1 MQKKYKNIILTG
13 MMGAGKTTVGKE
25 LATIMNCNFIDLD
38 ETIEKNYGKI
48 SDIFK
53 QRGEEYF
60 RQIETLELKKLNIQE
75 TFVLST
81 GGGIVLKD
89 ENIKI
94 LQTLGYVFYL
104 EASTDTI
111 YERIKNQKHR
121 PLLNTPDP
129 KRSIE
134 EILSKRKK
142 LYENSGEKI
151 TVNNKNVKEI
161 AEEIYER
168 IVR

>member
-53 QRGEEYF
+53 QKGEEYF
-60 RQIETLELKKLNIQE
+60 RQIETLELKKLNIRE

>member
-53 QRGEEYF
+53 QKGEEYF

-111 YERIKNQKHR
+111 YERIKNQKRR

>member
-53 QRGEEYF
+53 QKGEEYF

-89 ENIKI
+89 EIIKI
-94 LQTLGYVFYL
+94 LQTLGYFFYL
-104 EASTDTI
+104 EESSDTI
-111 YERIKNQKHR
+111 YERINNHNHR

>member
-53 QRGEEYF
+53 QKGEEYF

-142 LYENSGEKI
+142 LYEKSGEKI

-168 IVR
+168 IVL

>member
-1 MQKKYKNIILTG
+1 

-53 QRGEEYF
+53 QKGEEYF

-168 IVR
+168 IVC

>member
-1 MQKKYKNIILTG
+1 

-53 QRGEEYF
+53 KKGEEYF

>member
-53 QRGEEYF
+53 QKGEEYF

-104 EASTDTI
+104 EASIDTI

>member
-53 QRGEEYF
+53 QKGEEYF

-161 AEEIYER
+161 AEDIYER

>member
-53 QRGEEYF
+53 QKGEEYF

-111 YERIKNQKHR
+111 YERIKNQ
-121 PLLNTPDP
+121 
-129 KRSIE
+129 
-134 EILSKRKK
+134 
-142 LYENSGEKI
+142 
-151 TVNNKNVKEI
+151 
-161 AEEIYER
+161 
-168 IVR
+168 

>member
-53 QRGEEYF
+53 QEGEEYF

>member
-53 QRGEEYF
+53 KKGEEYF

>member
-53 QRGEEYF
+53 QKGEEYF

-111 YERIKNQKHR
+111 YKRIKNQKHR

>member
-53 QRGEEYF
+53 QKGEEYF

-75 TFVLST
+75 AFVLST

>member
-53 QRGEEYF
+53 QKGEENF

>member
-53 QRGEEYF
+53 QKGEEYF

-168 IVR
+168 ILR

>member
-53 QRGEEYF
+53 QNGEEYF
-60 RQIETLELKKLNIQE
+60 IQIETLELKKLNIQE

-81 GGGIVLKD
+81 RGGIVLKD

>member
-53 QRGEEYF
+53 QKGEEYF

-104 EASTDTI
+104 EASADTI

-129 KRSIE
+129 KGSIE

>member
-53 QRGEEYF
+53 QKGEEYF
-60 RQIETLELKKLNIQE
+60 RQIETLELKKFNIQE

>member
-53 QRGEEYF
+53 QKGEEYF

-75 TFVLST
+75 NFVLST

>member
-53 QRGEEYF
+53 QKGEEYF

-121 PLLNTPDP
+121 PLLNTSDP

>member
-53 QRGEEYF
+53 QKGEEYF

-121 PLLNTPDP
+121 PLLNTPDT

-134 EILSKRKK
+134 KIL
-142 LYENSGEKI
+142 
-151 TVNNKNVKEI
+151 
-161 AEEIYER
+161 
-168 IVR
+168 

>member
-25 LATIMNCNFIDLD
+25 LATIMNCNYIDLD

-53 QRGEEYF
+53 QKGEEYF
-60 RQIETLELKKLNIQE
+60 RQIETLELKKLNIRE

>member
-53 QRGEEYF
+53 QKGEEYF

-168 IVR
+168 IAR

>member
-53 QRGEEYF
+53 QKGEEYF

>member
-1 MQKKYKNIILTG
+1 

-53 QRGEEYF
+53 QKGEEYF

>member
-53 QRGEEYF
+53 QKGEEYF

-168 IVR
+168 IVC